1 MQVKKSMFRK
11 GLFALGITV
20 AAASSHA
27 ALVLDNPATVDLQG
41 TGLGNVNT
49 ILTVQSPGSTTTES
63 GSVSW
68 NGSSSVTS
76 GNVLSGGNAAVQNQ
90 AVTLGSAGFTTA
102 ANLASDLANLRIVFN
117 AQEQGNTAEN
127 GINLNNLVLSIL
139 SPTGTNLFTSG
150 TFAGQNFATTQ
161 TGTGNSGYVF
171 KLDAADLAAATTAL
185 SGSNFS
191 LSDRIGLSANASN
204 ATGGPDTF
212 FTVRF
217 QGGAGGGAGA
227 GGAVGNPVPE
237 PATLAMLGL
246 GAAALGLSRRRQRVK
261 PS

>member
-1 MQVKKSMFRK
+1 MQIRKNIIRK
-11 GLFALGITV
+11 GLFALGITM

-27 ALVLDNPATVDLQG
+27 ALILDNPSTVNLQG

-49 ILTVQSPGSTTTES
+49 ILTVQSPGSTTTET

-68 NGSSSVTS
+68 NGTSNVTS
-76 GNVLSGGNAAVQNQ
+76 GNVTGGGNAAVQNQ
-90 AVTLGSAGFTTA
+90 AVTLGSAGFTSS

-117 AQEQGNTAEN
+117 AQEPGNATEN
-127 GINLNNLVLSIL
+127 GINLNNLVLSIMG
-139 SPTGTNLFTSG
+139 PTGSTLFTSG
-150 TFAGQNFATTQ
+150 TFAGQNFASTQ

-171 KLDAADLAAATTAL
+171 KLDSADLAAAATAL

-191 LSDRIGLSANASN
+191 LSDRIGLSASASN

-212 FTVRF
+212 FTVNFRN
-217 QGGAGGGAGA
+217 GAGGAGA

-246 GAAALGLSRRRQRVK
+246 GAAALGLSRRRKSLSR
-261 PS
+261 